1 MMHDLIQMI
10 FHASPLLVFLLVA
23 VILLLESSA
32 VPLINTTLLLAA
44 GALAS
49 QGHLNFWV
57 LLAAAI
63 LGSISGAC
71 LAYVIGLRGGR
82 HIFLRLAALFHIDA
96 QKVNMTERWFQKNG
110 VWMVFFSRMMPY
122 VRPFACFPA
131 GISRMSFSRF
141 FLAAL
146 VGSTIWCVVM
156 LNIGLTLGRRWPLA
170 IHLIRHYTVP
180 TLCILALLIALYFLI
195 TSAVKRYLRSQ
206 AGTAPDSMD
215 EDLAGASPATT
226 YDTRS
231 PISPYVKEK
240 DW

>member
-49 QGHLNFWV
+49 QGHLNLWA

-71 LAYVIGLRGGR
+71 LAYIIGLRGGR
-82 HIFLRLAALFHIDA
+82 HIFLRLASLFHIDA
-96 QKVNMTERWFQKNG
+96 QKVNMTELWFQKNG
-110 VWMVFFSRMMPY
+110 LWMVFFSRMMPY
-122 VRPFACFPA
+122 VRPFASFPA
-131 GISRMSFSRF
+131 GISRMPFGRF

-146 VGSTIWCVVM
+146 AGSTIWCVVM
-156 LNIGLTLGRRWPLA
+156 LNIGLALGHRWPLA
-170 IHLIRHYTVP
+170 IHLIRHYTIP
-180 TLCILALLIALYFLI
+180 TLCMLALLIAFYFLI
-195 TSAVKRYLRSQ
+195 TSAVKRYLRSH
-206 AGTAPDSMD
+206 AVSDSGSED
-215 EDLAGASPATT
+215 RGDENVAEASEDLESLADT
-226 YDTRS
+226 YSD
-231 PISPYVKEK
+231 
-240 DW
+240 

>member
-1 MMHDLIQMI
+1 MHDLIQMI

-49 QGHLNFWV
+49 QGHLNFWA

-63 LGSISGAC
+63 VGSISGAC
-71 LAYVIGLRGGR
+71 LAYIIGLRGGR
-82 HIFLRLAALFHIDA
+82 HIFLRLASLFHIDA
-96 QKVNMTERWFQKNG
+96 QKVNMTELWFQKNG

-122 VRPFACFPA
+122 VRPFASFLA
-131 GISRMSFSRF
+131 GISRMPFGRF

-146 VGSTIWCVVM
+146 AGSTIWCVVM
-156 LNIGLTLGRRWPLA
+156 LNIGLALGRRWPLA

-180 TLCILALLIALYFLI
+180 TLCTLALLIAFYFLI
-195 TSAVKRYLRSQ
+195 ASAVKRYLRSH
-206 AGTAPDSMD
+206 TASDSGSED
-215 EDLAGASPATT
+215 DAEEDLALRG
-226 YDTRS
+226 RS
-231 PISPYVKEK
+231 LCRRSSFP
-240 DW
+240 